1 MNLKLINQINRVKM
15 LSEMINEK
23 LIQYENDTRDKEQWQ
38 KENPDKYWYPN
49 KLRTNPTEVRRL
61 MLVQRQEMIKLEKMI

>member
-1 MNLKLINQINRVKM
+1 MEFKLINQINRVKM

-23 LIQYENDTRDKEQWQ
+23 LIQYENDTHDQEKWQ

-49 KLRTNPTEVRRL
+49 KLRTNPTEIKRL
-61 MLVQRQEMIKLEKMI
+61 MLVQRQVMIELEKML